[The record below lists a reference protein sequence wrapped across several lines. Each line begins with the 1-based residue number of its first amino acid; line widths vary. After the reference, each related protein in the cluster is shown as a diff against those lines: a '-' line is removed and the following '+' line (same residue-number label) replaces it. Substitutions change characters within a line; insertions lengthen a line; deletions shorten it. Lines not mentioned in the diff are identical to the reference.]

1 MLLLIFINLVTGDNG
16 LRPDEITSLVIIGT
30 FVVEAPK
37 EVLEPPNL
45 RFPCINLI
53 KHFLDSNKVEVRID

>member
-1 MLLLIFINLVTGDNG
+1 M
-16 LRPDEITSLVIIGT
+16 RPDEITSLVIIGA

-53 KHFLDSNKVEVRID
+53 KHFLDSNKVEVGC